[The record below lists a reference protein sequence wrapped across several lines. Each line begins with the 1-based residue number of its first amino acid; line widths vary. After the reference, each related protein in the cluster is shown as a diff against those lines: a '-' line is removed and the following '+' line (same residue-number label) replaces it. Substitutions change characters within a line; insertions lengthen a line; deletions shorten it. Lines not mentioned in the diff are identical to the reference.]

1 MIGRIKM
8 EIGKKIKALRIEKGI
23 TQETLAAALN
33 ISSQAI
39 SKWETNAAE
48 PDIQMLPALSIYFGV
63 TIDELFSLTDE
74 SMMERIENVILNQHQ
89 IPASDYEWARDF
101 LLNKRYEK
109 GISPQILTK
118 VLVLLA
124 DLENHMATDAQA
136 RARAYAKEA
145 LTLAPDCKAAHVALC
160 KAAQGYIPDWCV
172 RNHHELINY
181 YKDFVA
187 KNPNYDKG
195 YLWLLDNL
203 IADHRFVEAESYLEK
218 MASVDAS
225 YHTPLYRGLI
235 KWSKGE
241 KEAAQTIWSQMLH
254 DFSNEWTAYF
264 AMGDVMVQEND
275 YDKAISY
282 YRQAFNTQPLPRYTD
297 SLASIAHIYEIC
309 EKTEEAIQ
317 TYEEMLILLKGEWQ
331 MTSGEVVDD
340 IKRTMTRLQHNL
352 K

>member
-1 MIGRIKM
+1 M

-23 TQETLAAALN
+23 TQETLATALN

-39 SKWETNAAE
+39 SKWETGTTE

-89 IPASDYEWARDF
+89 IPAGDYEKARHF

-109 GISPQILTK
+109 ELSPQILAK

-124 DLENHMATDAQA
+124 DLENHMAADAQA
-136 RARAYAKEA
+136 RATEYAKEA
-145 LTLAPDCKAAHVALC
+145 LALAPDCKAAHMALC
-160 KAAQGYIPDWCV
+160 KAAQGYIPDWCL

-187 KNPNYDKG
+187 KNPSYAKG

-203 IADHRFVEAESYLEK
+203 IADHRFAEAESYLEK
-218 MASVDAS
+218 MATVDTTYRAS
-225 YHTPLYRGLI
+225 LYRGLI

-241 KEAAQTIWSQMLH
+241 KEAAQTIWSEMLYN
-254 DFSNEWTAYF
+254 FSDEWTAYF
-264 AMGDVMVQEND
+264 AMGDIMVQEND
-275 YDKAISY
+275 YDKAIIY

-297 SLASIAHIYEIC
+297 SLSSIAHIYEIC
-309 EKTEEAIQ
+309 EKTDTAIK
-317 TYEEMLILLKGEWQ
+317 TYEEMLLLLKDEWHI
-331 MTSGEVVDD
+331 TSGELVDS
-340 IKRTMTRLQHNL
+340 IKKAMTAL
-352 K
+352 KL